1 MSKDKVSLKHYVG
14 VQNPSGAVALNA
26 HTFIVGDDELN
37 QLQIFDKAITHY
49 PLQTIQLSCVFP
61 GMISDSKGQEL
72 DLEGA
77 TELQG
82 ILFWIGSHSTNCDG
96 KFQAARHTLLGIRL
110 EVTGNSYWQAQA
122 VGKPYK
128 NLLQDLKADARFD
141 NFQLAL
147 ASAIA
152 PKDIGGLSIEGL
164 TATPEGTLLIGLR
177 NPLHDGKVHDG
188 DYRHGKAL
196 LIELLNPVE
205 VLTGAVAE
213 FGAPISLD
221 LEGNGIRDIAWS
233 HKQKYLIVAGPYQSK
248 VASQLFRWSRK
259 SGKVKA
265 IAHPDLGNLNL
276 EAAVFYP
283 GEHQQV
289 QLFSDDG
296 KLKHAE
302 GFRSIEL
309 HLD

>member
-1 MSKDKVSLKHYVG
+1 MSKDKLSLQHYVG
-14 VQNPSGAVALNA
+14 VRNPSGAVALDA
-26 HTFIVGDDELN
+26 HTFIVADDELN

-49 PLQTIQLSCVFP
+49 PLQTLQLSSVFP
-61 GMISDSKGQEL
+61 DGVSDLPGQEL
-72 DLEGA
+72 DLEA
-77 TELQG
+77 AAELDG
-82 ILFWIGSHSTNCDG
+82 ILFWIGSHSTNRHG
-96 KFQAARHTLLGIRL
+96 EFRAARHTLLGVKL
-110 EVTGNSYWQAQA
+110 DVTGNSYWQAQA

-141 NFQLAL
+141 AFQLAT
-147 ASAIA
+147 ASSIA

-164 TATPEGTLLIGLR
+164 TATPEGTLLIGVR

-188 DYRHGKAL
+188 GYRQGKAL
-196 LIELLNPVE
+196 LIELLNPLA
-205 VLTGAVAE
+205 VLDGALAK

-221 LEGNGIRDIAWS
+221 LEGHGIRDIAWS
-233 HKQKYLIVAGPYQSK
+233 HKQKYLIVAGPYHSK

-265 IAHPDLGNLNL
+265 VAHPDLGDLNL

-283 GEHQQV
+283 GEHRRV
-289 QLFSDDG
+289 QLLSDDG
-296 KLKHAE
+296 KLEHAE

-309 HLD
+309 SLD